1 MILFS
6 KQFQQ
11 WVFFF
16 STAPGGKSCSVHHR
30 KEVGLS
36 FGQCLWFT
44 FLPGNFMWLQDF
56 PLSWTTAGNLFKLF
70 NSTQMLKL
78 NSPSWGFFLLSLSC
92 SGLPSSTAH
101 LSNLFFF
108 LQGLHLY
115 KQTKICLFSY
125 NKNGNGYEMFW
136 NVTFLTRMSF
146 LAFSGCFY
154 ESERAVLLMSFNS
167 YVSLKSDPA
176 FGSAN
181 GKSTW
186 ESKRT
191 KWSCKAK
198 ILQV

>member
-1 MILFS
+1 MILFF

-101 LSNLFFF
+101 LSNLFFSFKGCIFINKQKSVCF
-108 LQGLHLY
+108 LITKMGMDMKFSEMWLSSQGCHFWPFRGVFMNL
-115 KQTKICLFSY
+115 
-125 NKNGNGYEMFW
+125 NGQF
-136 NVTFLTRMSF
+136 F
-146 LAFSGCFY
+146 
-154 ESERAVLLMSFNS
+154 
-167 YVSLKSDPA
+167 
-176 FGSAN
+176 
-181 GKSTW
+181 
-186 ESKRT
+186 
-191 KWSCKAK
+191 
-198 ILQV
+198 